1 MGNEITKT
9 SLTAIILNAENLDYN
24 EQYRALT
31 ISEGGNFSVSV
42 KEYQDEK
49 KKFSDE
55 VKIIEDKIKSIETD
69 AAIEEQRYLD
79 QANERLRS
87 SDNKWIKKETYEGKE
102 MTFAEV
108 SYKENL
114 RIERAK
120 TKQLIKS
127 ENTKLTNL
135 NKSLKDLE
143 TTYSRI
149 AWAWNLAKKRTD
161 KPNGKHEGIGTGHT
175 IKSMTLG
182 SHVYGGGFA
191 WMEPFWDEEESK
203 PTGSTKNGVYVNTKS
218 ENPEP
223 IIAEWYAR
231 DESGNPIKLTSPV
244 KTGSKVELHIYT
256 QSMYGHNI
264 GVELKGNGKVLP
276 ANSYSAG
283 ITITVDKNGKNIPNV
298 TPSKPEITDS
308 QNLFLTE
315 VDIHD
320 CTDANSVKPPA
331 EAIVGNLLD
340 DLGND
345 RDGKR
350 LPVKHVQKA
359 ILYINI
365 DPIWTFGVNGL
376 IEVVPTIHSK
386 IGETELQKSSLQI
399 IGNSSPEMIQIDK
412 GNMPVFVD
420 DVETNFEAF
429 HHCRYDVIKGSYAK
443 LDDRENN
450 ENQEIIIFDS
460 KKVNPE
466 RTDLYMPVIAG
477 HKQARRNVKITL
489 DSNTVECSFDGD
501 KVNDHEK
508 KVIDLS
514 LIQEAVVVEENAK
527 VDEHLIIK
535 DDIIKLESFRMT
547 FEKEEEG
554 HGDTNDDNDINA
566 THSTTG
572 GSIKGPVGISTTSK
586 RTTFKD
592 ERKIGRYPNS
602 DTEIVLDI
610 GYQYNGSLIKY
621 IWPTRKAVVQNYPV
635 LLHTCAYPQ
644 KTLNIQVYPDIKWI
658 LQFAYDCDPEEFN
671 EMRGDAYDK
680 YLVKVEKLD
689 DKYKPEE
696 IEGKISRID
705 TDLENAKENL
715 RTAKK
720 ENKKN
725 AKKLIDKLE
734 AKKAKQQAKSKK
746 YNKETSKA
754 TKVYK
759 KERPELFNFK
769 ENISSGLSDL
779 VLSLNVEY
787 DRPGEAIEISA
798 SYKRYVDLV
807 KQLIDVK
814 NTVELIL
821 DGKKKSQKKLDKKFR
836 EIDEKDAEEKLKNI
850 GEALKGRPLCSV
862 DIIPPSLAI
871 LGSWYA
877 ESPKDINTNRVGI
890 IGEIQVMA
898 KPFIGAAITMDFIAL
913 AQRAHPIAR
922 GIITVIDVA
931 EAAGIGPK
939 ITLEME
945 LSGELEI
952 EGKLMYNSASGNT
965 NFNQDTLS
973 KDSEDDSPLTVSG
986 VFKLEI
992 RGKIEFS
999 KKANSYIFGS
1009 VTAYANASFEV
1020 KTGLTLSGAIKA
1032 DEKGFFIDPLLTF
1045 HGLIVSGVAEA
1056 GYRVENTDGGEY
1068 FSDSI
1073 EGSFD
1078 LILMHEYEGR
1088 FENSSGDKV
1097 QLYIT

>member
-114 RIERAK
+114 RIARAK

-143 TTYSRI
+143 TTYSKI

-191 WMEPFWDEEESK
+191 WMEPFWDEEGSK

-218 ENPEP
+218 EHPKP

-283 ITITVDKNGKNIPNV
+283 ITITVDKNGKSIPNV

-460 KKVNPE
+460 KKVNTE

-477 HKQARRNVKITL
+477 YKQARRNVKITL

-514 LIQEAVVVEENAK
+514 LIQEAVVVEENTR
-527 VDEHLIIK
+527 VNEHLIYSKNEFKIGN
-535 DDIIKLESFRMT
+535 INFS
-547 FEKEEEG
+547 KEEEG
-554 HGDTNDDNDINA
+554 HEDTNDDNEINA
-566 THSTTG
+566 SHSTTS
-572 GSIKGPVGISTTSK
+572 GSAKSPVGISRTSK
-586 RTTFKD
+586 TTTFKD

-610 GYQYNGSLIKY
+610 GYEYKGSLIKY
-621 IWPTRKAVVQNYPV
+621 IWPIRKAILQNYPV

-644 KTLNIQVYPDIKWI
+644 KILNIQVYPDIKWI
-658 LQFAYDCDPEEFN
+658 VQFAYDCDPEEFN
-671 EMRGDAYDK
+671 EMRGDTYDK
-680 YLVKVEKLD
+680 YLVKIEKLES
-689 DKYKPEE
+689 KYKPE
-696 IEGKISRID
+696 KIGDKVSRID
-705 TDLENAKENL
+705 TDLQNAREI
-715 RTAKK
+715 KK
-720 ENKKN
+720 TGNRNQKRSAE
-725 AKKLIDKLE
+725 KLISKLE
-734 AKKAKQQAKSKK
+734 EKKAKQEAKAKK
-746 YNKETSKA
+746 
-754 TKVYK
+754 YK
-759 KERPELFNFK
+759 KESSKAKKQYKKDRPDLFNFK
-769 ENISSGLSDL
+769 DNINSGVSDL

-787 DRPGEAIEISA
+787 DRPGEALEISA
-798 SYKRYVDLV
+798 SYQRYVNLV
-807 KQLIDVK
+807 KQLIDIK

-821 DGKKKSQKKLDKKFR
+821 DGKKKSKKKLDKKFK
-836 EIDEKDAEEKLKNI
+836 EINEAAAAENFKKM
-850 GEALKGRPLCSV
+850 GDALKGRPLLSV
-862 DIIPPSLAI
+862 DIIPPSLAV

-877 ESPKDINTNRVGI
+877 ENPKDINTYQVGVV
-890 IGEIQVMA
+890 GEIQVQA
-898 KPFIGAAITMDFIAL
+898 TPIVGAEITMDFLGL
-913 AQRAHPIAR
+913 AQKAHPIAR
-922 GIITVIDVA
+922 GIITIIDVA
-931 EAAGIGPK
+931 AAIGMAPE
-939 ITLEME
+939 INIDLVV
-945 LSGELEI
+945 SGQLEI
-952 EGKLMYNSASGNT
+952 EGKFRYNSASKTSNL
-965 NFNQDTLS
+965 NQDSLS
-973 KDSEDDSPLTVSG
+973 KDAEDDSPLTVKG
-986 VFKLEI
+986 VFSLELSAGI
-992 RGKIEFS
+992 KYKVKRQTFF
-999 KKANSYIFGS
+999 FGTFIVYGEAS
-1009 VTAYANASFEV
+1009 VSI
-1020 KTGLTLSGAIKA
+1020 KTGITLSGAIKA
-1032 DEKGFFIDPLLTF
+1032 DENGFFIDPLLTF
-1045 HGLIVSGVAEA
+1045 HGITVEGSLAVGYIAEN
-1056 GYRVENTDGGEY
+1056 YDGGEY
-1068 FSDSI
+1068 ASGEYSTEFQ
-1073 EGSFD
+1073 
-1078 LILMHEYEGR
+1078 LVLMHEYEGK
-1088 FENSSGDKV
+1088 FEDAEGKEIKIYLS
-1097 QLYIT
+1097 